1 MNQPVK
7 KFPKDWQ
14 LKIYMLLLAILL
26 WTFVV
31 TNQVYEVVLEVTLDI
46 VNMKPDKVLVSD
58 VPQSI
63 PIRFSGVGKDLLI
76 LKYIQPARIELDI
89 HTINYFYDYPLRTAF
104 VSIPPGLDVQPIAIV
119 GQDTMNIR
127 LEDVLER
134 ILPVRPIVDALPA
147 LGYMISGNVRTTP
160 DSVTVFGPQSS
171 VRRLRIVQ
179 TDTARFQGLD
189 KTTQDNIQL
198 APLGSNIR
206 ITPSSVRV
214 TIPID
219 KIAERR
225 MPRISLKAQGTPL
238 GREVLMEPST
248 VDVTLG
254 GPAKRLATM
263 TSDSI
268 IAFVDLYNWNPE
280 EREYPVSLKL
290 PLGIETVETEPERIR
305 IRLEQVD
312 AANSDSLASEGPW

>member
-1 MNQPVK
+1 MNRLLK

-14 LKIYMLLLAILL
+14 LKIYMFLLAVLL

-31 TNQVYEVVLEVTLDI
+31 TNQVYEVVMDVPLDI
-46 VNMKPDKVLVSD
+46 VDMKPNKVLVSD

-63 PIRFSGVGKDLLI
+63 PVRFSGVGKDLLI
-76 LKYIQPARIELDI
+76 LKYIQPSRIELDI

-104 VSIPPGLDVQPIAIV
+104 VSVPPGLDVQPIAIV

-134 ILPVRPIVDALPA
+134 ILPVRPIVQAEPA
-147 LGYMISGNVRTTP
+147 LGYMISGDVNTTP
-160 DSVTVFGPQSS
+160 DSVTVYGPQSA

-189 KTTQDNIQL
+189 KTTQDNVQL
-198 APLGSNIR
+198 SPLGTNIR

-214 TIPID
+214 TIPVD

-225 MPRISLKAQGTPL
+225 MPRISVKAQGTPL

-268 IAFVDLYNWNPE
+268 GALVDLYNWDPSV
-280 EREYPVSLKL
+280 REYPVSLTL
-290 PLGIETVETEPERIR
+290 PPGIESVDIEPARIR
-305 IRLEQVD
+305 IHLEQVD
-312 AANSDSLASEGPW
+312 SAEADSLSSEGPW